1 MDGASIGKPTE
12 GWINYSPIND
22 KEVLYFVA
30 TNNESL
36 VKDIYSANDGSKFI
50 FKSGRKFIFRVG
62 ANREWIVEYDS
73 KGKEVAWYNVDH
85 ISEIR
90 WAKEK

>member
-12 GWINYSPIND
+12 GWSAYSSIND
-22 KEVLYFVA
+22 REVKRFAFVGYVEYISVGEEEV
-30 TNNESL
+30 ESL
-36 VKDIYSANDGSKFI
+36 TFV
-50 FKSGRKFIFRVG
+50 VG

-73 KGKEVAWYNVDH
+73 KGKEVARYNVDH